1 MRSIYDQ
8 EMREIQRDS
17 IHMCNLAA
25 ETLQDVMDAV
35 RRRDFNVV
43 DRSTPSRWTCASC
56 FIWFIRR
63 MRWSA
68 SAIRRRASAAR

>member
-35 RRRDFNVV
+35 RRRDFNVAGSRV
-43 DRSTPSRWTCASC
+43 GAGSTPCGKCAWPS
-56 FIWFIRR
+56 
-63 MRWSA
+63 MSA
-68 SAIRRRASAAR
+68 

>member
-43 DRSTPSRWTCASC
+43 DRVLEQDYTCLLYTSSPPSDRSP
-56 FIWFIRR
+56 
-63 MRWSA
+63 
-68 SAIRRRASAAR
+68 RALI

>member
-35 RRRDFNVV
+35 RRRDFTVR
-43 DRSTPSRWTCASC
+43 DRVLAQEYGG
-56 FIWFIRR
+56 
-63 MRWSA
+63 
-68 SAIRRRASAAR
+68 

>member
-43 DRSTPSRWTCASC
+43 DRVLEQDYTLRQM
-56 FIWFIRR
+56 R
-63 MRWSA
+63 MSA
-68 SAIRRRASAAR
+68 

>member
-43 DRSTPSRWTCASC
+43 DRASC